1 MGPKTF
7 CLKTI
12 IFSIFTS
19 VSTLMLS
26 QNEAQNWYF
35 GQNAGLNFSTNPPTI
50 LTNGMLNTFE
60 GCASISSS
68 AGNLL
73 FYTDGI
79 TVYNQMHAVMNNG
92 TGLNGNSSTTQ
103 SAIIVKKP
111 ASTNIYYIF
120 TQEATA
126 GANGLSYSEVDMS
139 LAAGMGSVTVKNYSL
154 YTPSCEKI
162 TAIRHCNGV
171 DTWVVSHDWGSNN
184 FRTYLITA
192 AGVSLTPVVSVSGT
206 SANGNSIRTIGQMK
220 VSPNGK
226 KLGLTVYDNISAAPV
241 ELHDF
246 NSATGIVS
254 NPLLLGDFIDN
265 YGCEF
270 SPDGTLFYSGIF
282 SGNIMQWNIC
292 AGANTAI
299 LSSSIIIPTSGN
311 PVGQMQLA
319 SNGKIYIA
327 RGFTAD
333 LSQINFPNLT
343 GTGCGYND
351 IGQSLGS
358 GTSIYGLPNFI
369 NSFFKPAPSPFTY
382 TASCSNYSF
391 TAAPTSTINAG
402 CGASSN
408 PVTNILWNFGDPG
421 SGAANTSTLSNPT
434 HTYPGTGTYTTQLI
448 LYYACYSDTL
458 RSVLSATN
466 ASPNLSVTGTY
477 TICKGDKRVYT
488 VSGANTYTW
497 STGAQTTTISPTP
510 TVTTVYSVTGTGTN
524 TCKGSK
530 QFTVTVNKCTG
541 IDQESEEN
549 SSVNLYPNPA
559 TSLLNLFSETDVDL
573 KLINQIGQIVF
584 EKSFKS
590 GLHAIDISELSTGI
604 YTAKVKTGT
613 NSKNIRLIKTD

>member
-1 MGPKTF
+1 
-7 CLKTI
+7 
-12 IFSIFTS
+12 
-19 VSTLMLS
+19 MLS

-50 LTNGMLNTFE
+50 LTNGVLNTFE
-60 GCASISSS
+60 GCASISNSV
-68 AGNLL
+68 GNLL

-79 TVYNQMHAVMNNG
+79 TVYNQLHALMANG
-92 TGLNGNSSTTQ
+92 NGLNGNSSTTQ

-139 LAAGMGSVTVKNYSL
+139 LASGMGSVTVKNYSL

-206 SANGNSIRTIGQMK
+206 STNGNSVRTIGQMK

-226 KLGLTVYDNISAAPV
+226 KIGLTVYDNTFTGPV

-246 NSATGIVS
+246 NSATGIVT
-254 NPLLLGDFIDN
+254 NALFLGDFMNN

-270 SPDGTLFYSGIF
+270 SPDGTLFYSGIS

-292 AGANTAI
+292 AGSTAAI
-299 LSSSIIIPTSGN
+299 LSSSIIIPTSIDI
-311 PVGQMQLA
+311 VGQMQLA

-327 RGFTAD
+327 RGSTNF
-333 LSQINFPNLT
+333 LSLINFPNLS
-343 GTGCGYND
+343 GTACGYIDN
-351 IGQSLGS
+351 GQLLGS
-358 GTSIYGLPNFI
+358 GTSFYGLPNFI
-369 NSFFKPAPSPFTY
+369 NSFFKAAPTPFTF
-382 TASCSNYSF
+382 TATCSNYSF
-391 TAAPTSTINAG
+391 TAAPISTLNAG
-402 CGASSN
+402 CGASAN

-434 HTYPGTGTYTTQLI
+434 HNYPGTGTYTAQLI
-448 LYYACYSDTL
+448 LYYACSSDTL
-458 RSVLSATN
+458 KAVLSATN
-466 ASPNLSVTGTY
+466 ANPNLSVTGTY

-497 STGAQTTTISPTP
+497 STGAQTTTISPSP
-510 TVTTVYSVTGTGTN
+510 TITTVYSVTGSSTN

-530 QFTVTVNKCTG
+530 QFTVTVNKCTELS
-541 IDQESEEN
+541 DQISKETLF
-549 SSVNLYPNPA
+549 NLFPNPNHGI
-559 TSLLNLFSETDVDL
+559 LNLETTV
-573 KLINQIGQIVF
+573 LINLTLRNQLGEIVF
-584 EKSFKS
+584 EKSFES
-590 GLHAIDISELSTGI
+590 GEHTIDLSHLSVGI
-604 YTAKVKTGT
+604 YIAKIVSDQGE
-613 NSKNIRLIKTD
+613 KNIQLVKSE

>member
-1 MGPKTF
+1 MESKTF

-19 VSTLMLS
+19 VSSLMLS

-35 GQNAGLNFSTNPPTI
+35 GQNAGLSFSTNPPTI

-60 GCASISSS
+60 GCATISNS
-68 AGNLL
+68 AGNFL

-79 TVYNQMHAVMNNG
+79 TVFNQMHAVMNNG

-111 ASTNIYYIF
+111 ASPNIYYIF

-171 DTWVVSHDWGSNN
+171 DTWVVSHDWASNN

-206 SANGNSIRTIGQMK
+206 STNGNSYRTIGQMK

-226 KLGLTVYDNISAAPV
+226 KIGLTVYDNTLTGPV

-246 NSATGIVS
+246 NSATGIVT
-254 NPLLLGDFIDN
+254 NALFLGDFINN

-270 SPDGTLFYSGIF
+270 SPDGTLFYSGIS

-292 AGANTAI
+292 AGSTAAI
-299 LSSSIIIPTSGN
+299 LSSSITIPTSIDI
-311 PVGQMQLA
+311 VGQMQLA

-327 RGFTAD
+327 RGSTNF
-333 LSQINFPNLT
+333 LSLINFPNLS
-343 GTGCGYND
+343 GTACGYIDN
-351 IGQSLGS
+351 GQLLGS
-358 GTSIYGLPNFI
+358 GTSFYGLPNFI
-369 NSFFKPAPSPFTY
+369 NSFFKPAPNPFTY

-391 TAAPTSTINAG
+391 TAAPTPTLNAG
-402 CGASSN
+402 CGASAN
-408 PVTNILWNFGDPG
+408 PVTNMLWNFGDPG

-434 HTYPGTGTYTTQLI
+434 HTYPGTGTYTAQLI
-448 LYYACYSDTL
+448 LYYACSSDTI
-458 RSVLSATN
+458 RSNLSPTGG
-466 ASPNLSVTGTY
+466 SPNLSVTGTY
-477 TICKGDKRVYT
+477 TICKGDKRIYT

-497 STGAQTTTISPTP
+497 STGAQTTTISPSP
-510 TVTTVYSVTGTGTN
+510 TITTVYSVTGTSTN

-530 QFTVTVNKCTG
+530 QFTVTVNKCTELNNQ
-541 IDQESEEN
+541 ISEATFFK
-549 SSVNLYPNPA
+549 LFPNPNQGI
-559 TSLLNLFSETDVDL
+559 LNLETTF
-573 KLINQIGQIVF
+573 LINLTLWNQLGEIVF
-584 EKSFKS
+584 EKSFES
-590 GLHAIDISELSTGI
+590 GEHTIDMSHLSSGI
-604 YTAKVKTGT
+604 YIAKIIG
-613 NSKNIRLIKTD
+613 NQGEKNIRLVKSE